1 MNETVKKCLHC
12 GEPMQA
18 GRSTKKYCSDSCK
31 QAAFYSRAAQQGV
44 TLNDNEPFNDS
55 DEENEAN
62 IEDGHEAAEECS
74 RHAHERPFN
83 VSFNVNANKND
94 DEKAVTKQS
103 YSIPAMPKKPA
114 PAQKDYEEERQ
125 PLPFNSKGTSRMR
138 ATEEPF
144 NVKQK
149 AATVIKPKLN
159 VDEDEEPYEWVR
171 SELIDEIGDYVN
183 DNYAVTEMFQYPKKY
198 WYSSDLEKVKWVSIR
213 FRCII
218 ENLLRFDRAE
228 VERKTILTMNKA
240 LKAMVEAWNFK
251 FLPYNYPLKNEVK
264 ELQKAIEALSKS
276 GKKRLRLCISKDR
289 KVKLVALRFQLAD
302 IVPFVR
308 FSQLDFSK

>member
-31 QAAFYSRAAQQGV
+31 QAAFYNRAAQQVV
-44 TLNDNEPFNDS
+44 TLNDNEPFNDN
-55 DEENEAN
+55 DDENEAN
-62 IEDGHEAAEECS
+62 IDNGHEAEEEYS
-74 RHAHERPFN
+74 RHVPERPFN
-83 VSFNVNANKND
+83 VSFNVTANKID
-94 DEKAVTKQS
+94 DEKPATKQS

-114 PAQKDYEEERQ
+114 PAQEEYEDDQ
-125 PLPFNSKGTSRMR
+125 QALPFNSGNTTKKQTP
-138 ATEEPF
+138 EKPF
-144 NVKQK
+144 NANQK
-149 AATVIKPKLN
+149 AATVTKPKLN

-171 SELIDEIGDYVN
+171 SELVDEIGDYVN
-183 DNYAVTEMFQYPKKY
+183 DNYTVTEMFQYPKKY

-228 VERKTILTMNKA
+228 VERKTLITMSKA
-240 LKAMVEAWNFK
+240 LKAMIEAWNFK
-251 FLPYNYPLKNEVK
+251 YVPYNYPLKNEVIN
-264 ELQKAIEALSKS
+264 LQKSVEALSKS
-276 GKKRLRLCISKDR
+276 ANNTIRLYITREK

-302 IVPFVR
+302 LVPFVK
-308 FSQLDFSK
+308 FSQLDFNK

>member
-12 GEPMQA
+12 GEPMQT

-31 QAAFYSRAAQQGV
+31 QAAFYNRAAQQV
-44 TLNDNEPFNDS
+44 ITLNDNEPFNDN

-62 IEDGHEAAEECS
+62 IEDGREAAEEYS
-74 RHAHERPFN
+74 RHVPEQPFN
-83 VSFNVNANKND
+83 VTANRSD
-94 DEKAVTKQS
+94 DEKPATKQS
-103 YSIPAMPKKPA
+103 YSIPAMRKKPA
-114 PAQKDYEEERQ
+114 PVHEEYEEDQ
-125 PLPFNSKGTSRMR
+125 QALPFNSKSISKMQ
-138 ATEEPF
+138 APEKPF

-149 AATVIKPKLN
+149 AATVTKPKLKL
-159 VDEDEEPYEWVR
+159 DEDEEPYEWLR
-171 SELIDEIGDYVN
+171 SELVDEIGDYVN
-183 DNYAVTEMFQYPKKY
+183 DNYTVTEMFQYPKKY

-228 VERKTILTMNKA
+228 VERKTLITMSKA
-240 LKAMVEAWNFK
+240 LKAMIEAWNFK
-251 FLPYNYPLKNEVK
+251 YVPYNYPLKNEVIN
-264 ELQKAIEALSKS
+264 LQKSIEALSKS
-276 GKKRLRLCISKDR
+276 ANKTIRLYITREK

-302 IVPFVR
+302 LVPFVK

>member
-1 MNETVKKCLHC
+1 MNETEKKCLHC

-31 QAAFYSRAAQQGV
+31 QAAFYNRAAQQVV

-55 DEENEAN
+55 DEENEN
-62 IEDGHEAAEECS
+62 VMEDSHEATEQYS
-74 RHAHERPFN
+74 RHESDELPFN
-83 VSFNVNANKND
+83 VTANKND
-94 DEKAVTKQS
+94 DEKPAIKQS
-103 YSIPAMPKKPA
+103 YSVPAKMKKPTHS
-114 PAQKDYEEERQ
+114 QEDHEEDEQ
-125 PLPFNSKGTSRMR
+125 ALPFNSKHGSKIRM
-138 ATEEPF
+138 TEEPF

-149 AATVIKPKLN
+149 AANVIKPKLN
-159 VDEDEEPYEWVR
+159 VDEEEEPYEWVR
-171 SELIDEIGDYVN
+171 SELVDGIGDHVN
-183 DNYAVTEMFQYPKKY
+183 DNYTTTEMFQYPKKY

-251 FLPYNYPLKNEVK
+251 FLPYNYPLKNEVR

-276 GKKRLRLCISKDR
+276 GKKRLRLCISKER

-302 IVPFVR
+302 VVPFVR